1 MKTFVCVESVAMV
14 LPDLKDTRD
23 IKKNIKVIGI
33 EIIYDGIEAETL
45 ESQASFQIQVSSEAQ
60 IIWKRA

>member
-60 IIWKRA
+60 IIWKQA